1 MKRAHKLL
9 TPYPSLRHDLACVDI
24 SRLVHDDLMKTLR
37 PAYSDLQKSLRLFA
51 AFGCYFLQT
60 CTKIAQT
67 VADVVFSKRHF
78 LVSPPICRDLSR

>member
-9 TPYPSLRHDLACVDI
+9 TPYPSLRHDLACVGI

-51 AFGCYFLQT
+51 AL
-60 CTKIAQT
+60 
-67 VADVVFSKRHF
+67 VVISYKHVRKS
-78 LVSPPICRDLSR
+78 LKP